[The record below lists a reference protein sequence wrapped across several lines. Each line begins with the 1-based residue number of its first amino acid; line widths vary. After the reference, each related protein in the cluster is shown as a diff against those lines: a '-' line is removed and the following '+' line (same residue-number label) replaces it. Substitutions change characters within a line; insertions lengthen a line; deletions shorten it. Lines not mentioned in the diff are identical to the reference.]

1 MNEKVEFDV
10 ILEIN
15 ESEKRK
21 QFDKEIKE
29 LTKSIEEYR
38 PIISE
43 IIDYYIK
50 YTGTNTTKLFMLDT
64 LTDWFKSEP
73 IKVKKYLDKE
83 YDSILDYINRKTRR

>member
-1 MNEKVEFDV
+1 MKDKIEFDV
-10 ILEIN
+10 LLEIN
-15 ESEKRK
+15 ESEQRK
-21 QFDKEIKE
+21 LFNKEIEE
-29 LTKSIEEYR
+29 LSKSIEEYT
-38 PIISE
+38 PIMKE

-50 YTGTNTTKLFMLDT
+50 YTGTNTTKDFILNT